1 MGRPAVSSIL
11 AMSGISVS
19 TDRSL
24 TGGATRVV
32 DEMVV
37 MLGEMEIHDIRVGEL
52 ARRAGVAIPTIYYS
66 FRSLNDIIAEATV
79 DLLHRFLVPYSEAL
93 SDMGSAVQN
102 DDAAKFQ
109 GAALEFIARSW
120 SSEANDGI
128 HRLAPLIAYFRQI
141 APEDVRLR
149 TVQAREVAG
158 LISVLM
164 SAQGK
169 GWIDCADDATAFVI
183 VHWTC
188 VLGQAVFYHP
198 SFGALTTIDFSTG
211 VGHLKYQTALRSD
224 ISQMS
229 VTRNDPDERGAS
241 NI

>member
-1 MGRPAVSSIL
+1 LFSRPEEI
-11 AMSGISVS
+11 GVS

-37 MLGEMEIHDIRVGEL
+37 MLGEMEIPDIRVGEL

-79 DLLHRFLVPYSEAL
+79 DLLHRFLVPYSQAL
-93 SDMGSAVQN
+93 SDMQSAVQN
-102 DDAAKFQ
+102 DDDAKFQ
-109 GAALEFIARSW
+109 GAATDFIERSW

-128 HRLAPLIAYFRQI
+128 HRLAPLIGYFRRV

-158 LISVLM
+158 LISALTA
-164 SAQGK
+164 AQGK
-169 GWIDCADDATAFVI
+169 GWIESTDDVTAFVI

-198 SFGALTTIDFSTG
+198 SFGALTSIDFSTG
-211 VGHLKYQTALRSD
+211 VGHLKYQTALSSD

-229 VTRNDPDERGAS
+229 VTRTDTKGRGAS